1 MPRTDTDDGRRFDRR
16 HALLAV
22 LVAGLA
28 LVWWPGCRKY
38 PEVTSPR
45 SLTLMRAL
53 YTACSS
59 RSPERLAKVER
70 GVEDAAGGG
79 AMTDSERA
87 AFRSIIEQ
95 ARGGDWE
102 GAERAAF
109 RFAQDQVR

>member
-1 MPRTDTDDGRRFDRR
+1 MPRADAVDRPRLDRR
-16 HALLAV
+16 HLLLTV

-28 LVWWPGCRKY
+28 VVWWPGCRKY

-70 GVEDAAGGG
+70 GVAESGGET
-79 AMTDSERA
+79 MTDRERA